1 MVEFN
6 KSVFDNTFK
15 AISSIQDNSISMLT
29 AFMDKVPGLPS
40 EREKAI
46 TDWVAAFKKS
56 RDDFKTAADNKYE
69 EVANYFMKKE
79 DIGSSRM
86 KK

>member
-40 EREKAI
+40 EREKALQI
-46 TDWVAAFKKS
+46 GLRLSKKVAMTLKQQPII
-56 RDDFKTAADNKYE
+56 N
-69 EVANYFMKKE
+69 MKRLR
-79 DIGSSRM
+79 IIS
-86 KK
+86 